1 VVSCKQKKMSTENL
15 NKTEALKKMRELVDD
30 IDFCMMLTDLNTQP
44 ISAIPMST
52 KKVDE
57 AGNIW
62 FLSGKDSGHNANIS
76 KNSKTQL
83 LYSDNSDMEFIS
95 IYGSAS
101 IHTDKELIHEL
112 YSKSDDAWFDGK
124 NDPSVTAIKFAPSEA
139 YYWDTKQNKYISLL
153 KMGIATITGDKVDVS
168 EKGKL
173 SL

>member
-1 VVSCKQKKMSTENL
+1 MSTENL
-15 NKTEALKKMRELVDD
+15 SNSESLKKMRELVED
-30 IDFCMMLTDLNTQP
+30 IDFCMMLTDLNTKP

-62 FLSGKDSGHNANIS
+62 FLSGKNSEHNSNIA
-76 KNSKTQL
+76 KDSKTQL

-101 IHTDKELIHEL
+101 IHLDKNIIHDL
-112 YSKSDDAWFDGK
+112 YSKSDDAWFEDK
-124 NDPSVTAIKFAPSEA
+124 NDPNISAIKFSPSEA
-139 YYWDTKQNKYISLL
+139 YYWDTKQNKYLALL
-153 KMGIATITGDKVDVS
+153 KMGMATLTGEKADVG

-173 SL
+173 NL

>member
-1 VVSCKQKKMSTENL
+1 MSTENL
-15 NKTEALKKMRELVDD
+15 DNTEALKKMRKLVDD
-30 IDFCMMLTDLNTQP
+30 IDFCMMLTDLDTKP

-62 FLSGKDSGHNANIS
+62 FLSGKNSAHNANIS
-76 KNSKTQL
+76 KDSKTQL

-95 IYGSAS
+95 IYGSAT
-101 IHTDKELIHEL
+101 IHSDKNIIHEL
-112 YSKSDDAWFDGK
+112 YSKSDDAWFDDK
-124 NDPSVTAIKFAPSEA
+124 NDPNITAIKFVPSEA
-139 YYWDTKQNKYISLL
+139 YYWDTKQNKYIALL
-153 KMGIATITGDKVDVS
+153 KMGMATLTGDKADVG

>member
-1 VVSCKQKKMSTENL
+1 MSTENL
-15 NKTEALKKMRELVDD
+15 NNTEALKKMRKLVDD

-62 FLSGKDSGHNANIS
+62 FLSGKNSDHNSNIS
-76 KNSKTQL
+76 KDSKTQL
-83 LYSDNSDMEFIS
+83 LYSDKSDMEFIS
-95 IYGSAS
+95 IYGSAT
-101 IHTDKELIHEL
+101 IHSDKNIIHDL
-112 YSKSDDAWFDGK
+112 YSKSDDAWFDDK
-124 NDPSVTAIKFAPSEA
+124 NDPNITAIKFSPSEA

-153 KMGIATITGDKVDVS
+153 KIGISTITGDKADVG
-168 EKGKL
+168 EKGNL

>member
-1 VVSCKQKKMSTENL
+1 MSTENL
-15 NKTEALKKMRELVDD
+15 SNSESLKKMRELVED
-30 IDFCMMLTDLNTQP
+30 IDFCMMLTDLNTKP

-62 FLSGKDSGHNANIS
+62 FLSGKNSEHNSNIA
-76 KNSKTQL
+76 KDSKTQL

-101 IHTDKELIHEL
+101 IHLDKNIIHDL
-112 YSKSDDAWFDGK
+112 YSKADDAWFEDK
-124 NDPSVTAIKFAPSEA
+124 NDPNISAIKFSPSEA
-139 YYWDTKQNKYISLL
+139 YYWDTKQNKYLALL
-153 KMGIATITGDKVDVS
+153 KMGMATLTGEKADVG

-173 SL
+173 NL